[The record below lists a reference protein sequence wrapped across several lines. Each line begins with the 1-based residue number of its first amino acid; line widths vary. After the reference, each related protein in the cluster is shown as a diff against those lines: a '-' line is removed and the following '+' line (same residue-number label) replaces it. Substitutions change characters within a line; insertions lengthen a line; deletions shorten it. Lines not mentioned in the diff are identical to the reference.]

1 MQVTRLALM
10 NSKLSQ
16 SLSLHNLATNLDS
29 DEDNSAASTP
39 QPASPSQSSLVIN
52 LNNAGLDDLDTNIY
66 LINLHQQIY
75 PHIKTDRMYFQA
87 LNLRHFS
94 ASCLSLQRT
103 TSDQ

>member
-1 MQVTRLALM
+1 MTSQRSLHQELPAPALHTDPDPALCVQVTRLALM

-52 LNNAGLDDLDTNIY
+52 L
-66 LINLHQQIY
+66 
-75 PHIKTDRMYFQA
+75 KKKR
-87 LNLRHFS
+87 
-94 ASCLSLQRT
+94 
-103 TSDQ
+103 

>member
-1 MQVTRLALM
+1 MGLVKVTRLALM

-39 QPASPSQSSLVIN
+39 QPASPSQSSL
-52 LNNAGLDDLDTNIY
+52 
-66 LINLHQQIY
+66 
-75 PHIKTDRMYFQA
+75 A

>member
-52 LNNAGLDDLDTNIY
+52 L
-66 LINLHQQIY
+66 
-75 PHIKTDRMYFQA
+75 KKKR
-87 LNLRHFS
+87 
-94 ASCLSLQRT
+94 
-103 TSDQ
+103 